1 MILVE
6 CVLDNPIL
14 RRPLECVSGIKI
26 VWEQTYQLSR
36 DSTQMDVWIHS
47 NDFGRVDEAIDDDP
61 SVENR
66 EVIAEVSGQKMYRL
80 DLTERGQKVRLMPV
94 IRSADG
100 VLKKAVG
107 ENGEWLCQVQLPDR
121 NALKELNQAA
131 TAVDLDF
138 AIHRIFEET
147 GAVGKP
153 GMSITPRQRET
164 LNAAIENGY
173 LEIPRDC
180 TLAELGETLGVS
192 ESAASERFRR
202 GVKNI
207 IEETIYN
214 PPT

>member
-1 MILVE
+1 
-6 CVLDNPIL
+6 
-14 RRPLECVSGIKI
+14 
-26 VWEQTYQLSR
+26 
-36 DSTQMDVWIHS
+36 MDVWIHS
-47 NDFGRVDEAIDDDP
+47 NNFGRVDEAIEGDP

-80 DLTERGQKVRLMPV
+80 DLTERGQKVRPMPV

-131 TAVDLDF
+131 TAVELDF